1 MEIKCL
7 SGGFY
12 PSGVNPIIHG
22 RFRERSKAKNGTLN
36 GTYTKNLTKAL
47 VLAMDVLDGKLERV
61 ELVDQEARLLLTH
74 TTNNVETQIF
84 RKNERTDLTQL
95 GINKL
100 PIELLNRAKHC
111 AIDHF
116 PNERNKISCL
126 TNYAMDL
133 WVEVENGFVKLVETV
148 KKPVKSFINDNKG
161 QVTSL
166 NANMVFEALDT
177 LNLKIDSLKQHMER
191 TVKDTVQST
200 LNIIPKVTDKAKNTV
215 MGTVRSHKREDKFKK
230 AEKILDNLMKWNE
243 HGFTIKDYHNSLGK
257 LEKQGDPR
265 TARTDLEMLKADNRV
280 KKVRDGVHGMAT
292 YEFVENNVYH
302 KFNSDLAKTKFFDD
316 FKIEFHDVDALNL
329 DELNE
334 LIFDK
339 YELFDARSQKKRVEW
354 LIVDGYVK
362 RHPVNSRLLLK
373 E

>member
-1 MEIKCL
+1 MKIEYSESGFHPENIIPERHLELKRVIYNKYGTTNGIFNKVLLKGMEW
-7 SGGFY
+7 
-12 PSGVNPIIHG
+12 IIG
-22 RFRERSKAKNGTLN
+22 LQKGD
-36 GTYTKNLTKAL
+36 Y
-47 VLAMDVLDGKLERV
+47 ERV
-61 ELVDQEARLLLTH
+61 ELVDPEARLLLTH
-74 TTNNVETQIF
+74 TEKPHKTLIF
-84 RKNERTDLTQL
+84 RKNQRKDLTR
-95 GINKL
+95 ISIHNIPKKL
-100 PIELLNRAKHC
+100 YDTTMAFAEEEYGTKYGVISYIMNQSIELM
-111 AIDHF
+111 I
-116 PNERNKISCL
+116 
-126 TNYAMDL
+126 
-133 WVEVENGFVKLVETV
+133 EVVNGFVKLVETV

-191 TVKDTVQST
+191 TFKDTVQST
-200 LNIIPKVTDKAKNTV
+200 LNIIPKVADKAKNTV

-243 HGFTIKDYHNSLGK
+243 YGFTIKDYHNSLGK
-257 LEKQGDPR
+257 LKKQGDPR
-265 TARTDLEMLKADNRV
+265 TAHTDLEMLEADNRV
-280 KKVRDGVHGMAT
+280 KKVRDGAHGMAT

-316 FKIEFHDVDALNL
+316 FKIEFHDVDSLNL

-362 RHPVNSRLLLK
+362 RHPVNSRILLK